1 MVEAFFLEEL
11 TLQHYHH
18 CLVSGLPVL
27 CFSSSSS
34 HVSLPTQALDCEE
47 TYVQLFW
54 PVTVLRKLT
63 SSTFGMVAEMVKSRM
78 PALPRLLVFPEV
90 LQRVIVD

>member
-11 TLQHYHH
+11 SLQHYHH

-34 HVSLPTQALDCEE
+34 YVSLPTQALDCEE
-47 TYVQLFW
+47 TYV
-54 PVTVLRKLT
+54 
-63 SSTFGMVAEMVKSRM
+63 
-78 PALPRLLVFPEV
+78 
-90 LQRVIVD
+90 

>member
-1 MVEAFFLEEL
+1 MVEAFFLEES

-18 CLVSGLPVL
+18 CLVSGLPRPVL

-47 TYVQLFW
+47 TYV
-54 PVTVLRKLT
+54 
-63 SSTFGMVAEMVKSRM
+63 
-78 PALPRLLVFPEV
+78 
-90 LQRVIVD
+90 

>member
-18 CLVSGLPVL
+18 CLVSGLPIL

-34 HVSLPTQALDCEE
+34 HVSRPTQAPDCEE
-47 TYVQLFW
+47 TYV
-54 PVTVLRKLT
+54 
-63 SSTFGMVAEMVKSRM
+63 
-78 PALPRLLVFPEV
+78 
-90 LQRVIVD
+90 